1 MIVPGEGGFA
11 VQHGSGLVTVSVL
24 AMVLAAVIGGAVA
37 GLVLGTAISS
47 QIVVAFIC
55 ALVGA
60 ILALVVGYRILGRSI
75 DSPPAAIWWNLILAT
90 LLGALAGHELS
101 VDLRDPPASP
111 LIGGISG
118 VLAALLIVSFLITL
132 YMIGDRRSGSMR

>member
-1 MIVPGEGGFA
+1 M
-11 VQHGSGLVTVSVL
+11 QHGSGLVSASVL
-24 AMVLAAVIGGAVA
+24 AMVLAAVVGGGVV
-37 GLVLGTAISS
+37 GLVLGSAISS
-47 QIVVAFIC
+47 QITVAFIC

-75 DSPPAAIWWNLILAT
+75 DSPPAPILWNLILAT

-111 LIGGISG
+111 LIGAISA
-118 VLAALLIVSFLITL
+118 VLAAVLIVSFLITL
-132 YMIGDRRSGSMR
+132 YMLGDRRSDSNR

>member
-1 MIVPGEGGFA
+1 VIAPGERGFA
-11 VQHGSGLVTVSVL
+11 VENGSGVVTVSVL
-24 AMVLAAVIGGAVA
+24 AMVLAAVVAGGVV
-37 GLVLGTAISS
+37 GLVLGSAIAS
-47 QIVVAFIC
+47 QVLVAFIC

-60 ILALVVGYRILGRSI
+60 ILALVVGYRMLGRSI
-75 DSPPAAIWWNLILAT
+75 DSPPAAIFWNVILAT

-111 LIGGISG
+111 LIGGLSA

-132 YMIGDRRSGSMR
+132 YMLRDRRSDSNR